1 MSQNFIEV
9 DSGKCVRC
17 GFCIIDCPT
26 CVLEMG
32 DNGPQV
38 REDQCIECGHC
49 VAVCPTEALDNTRTP
64 RAEQKPFDPAE
75 LPTPEQAACFL
86 RTRRSIRGFLDKP
99 VPRETIDKLLDI
111 SRIAPTGG
119 NTQGVRFHIIH
130 NKERLR
136 EITAAAMAW
145 AEQRLDLAPHLASM
159 VAYHRATGKDNVLR
173 NAPYLILTLMDEATR
188 PMFRQ
193 NGRFMLT
200 YAELYAPML
209 GLGSCWA
216 GWAEAAAI
224 SGDPQTLGLLA
235 LPKGKV
241 VTGAIVVGIPR
252 YRHKRIP
259 TRHPLEVT
267 WVE

>member
-1 MSQNFIEV
+1 M
-9 DSGKCVRC
+9 
-17 GFCIIDCPT
+17 
-26 CVLEMG
+26 
-32 DNGPQV
+32 
-38 REDQCIECGHC
+38 
-49 VAVCPTEALDNTRTP
+49 
-64 RAEQKPFDPAE
+64 
-75 LPTPEQAACFL
+75 
-86 RTRRSIRGFLDKP
+86 
-99 VPRETIDKLLDI
+99 
-111 SRIAPTGG
+111 
-119 NTQGVRFHIIH
+119 
-130 NKERLR
+130 
-136 EITAAAMAW
+136 
-145 AEQRLDLAPHLASM
+145 
-159 VAYHRATGKDNVLR
+159 LR